1 MCWCLP
7 HAAQS
12 LCNICKRSI
21 MMSTCLYYLLS
32 MDFNFVRDADQEM
45 RMKAILSVEDCALR
59 GMLTQLT
66 ASKIL
71 YSLGKLNVTW
81 DELSAPEQETLK
93 NVLKCCLA
101 ETNLWDLMEGLQGAA
116 RMKMP
121 ITNQMWYSMENT
133 IALALKGDLEKK
145 PTQNETKAH
154 AQVVATN
161 VSVLLW
167 SLATI
172 LRMPSPSNTASQ
184 QSPTSSSSSTS
195 TPGEVDSVREN
206 NTIDIM
212 DTHTD
217 TRANTRT
224 IRLEDELL
232 IGDELQSVLHD
243 ALLKTLP
250 DTDYGRFAITIW
262 SLGKLR
268 VGSKIMADF
277 QLRVALEDAIYKLV
291 PLMDSLNLSNLLH
304 GLGFLDVKFQSLLP
318 SSRKVLLEGLHR
330 QSMFMNAKDVFGI
343 LRGFAFM
350 GTCFAV
356 FLIDLV
362 GAIDVLFLL
371 GLVFLVF
378 LCFFI
383 VSILLVLYVF
393 NILQSINL
401 VSNVNIFPLS
411 QSTASYPPQEF
422 GGRSCPQRLTLS
434 CGN

>member
-1 MCWCLP
+1 
-7 HAAQS
+7 
-12 LCNICKRSI
+12 
-21 MMSTCLYYLLS
+21 

-81 DELSAPEQETLK
+81 EELSAPEQETLK

-133 IALALKGDLEKK
+133 IVLALKGDLDKK
-145 PTQNETKAH
+145 PTQNETKTH
-154 AQVVATN
+154 AQLVATN

-184 QSPTSSSSSTS
+184 QSPSSCSTS
-195 TPGEVDSVREN
+195 TSTSGETDSIISEQI
-206 NTIDIM
+206 IDS
-212 DTHTD
+212 T
-217 TRANTRT
+217 NTRT

-232 IGDELQSVLHD
+232 IGEELQSVLHA

-304 GLGFLDVKFQSLLP
+304 GLGFLDVKFKSLLP
-318 SSRKVLLEGLHR
+318 SSRKVILEGLHR
-330 QSMFMNAKDVFGI
+330 QSIFMNAKDVFGI

-350 GTCFAV
+350 GK
-356 FLIDLV
+356 
-362 GAIDVLFLL
+362 
-371 GLVFLVF
+371 
-378 LCFFI
+378 
-383 VSILLVLYVF
+383 
-393 NILQSINL
+393 
-401 VSNVNIFPLS
+401 
-411 QSTASYPPQEF
+411 
-422 GGRSCPQRLTLS
+422 
-434 CGN
+434 